1 MNHGDLILAPVYI
14 FLLYVF
20 FYLIRNTYKDPIL
33 KKYHRQ
39 AFWVKIIGCIAF
51 FLYSA
56 YLSPGDSIGLYQYE
70 GNNLYQLILKD
81 AGNLEYLFK
90 SGKNFNLL
98 LVKNQSNTGYFA
110 SPANF
115 MVVRIDTILS
125 FITFGRY
132 SAISLLFAAIAFS
145 GIWKLFLFFYEQFP
159 TMHKKFAIAILFFPT
174 VVFWSSGVMKD
185 TLCIAAVG
193 WITYSVYEIFYRK
206 KNLIKNS
213 IILIIFSYLLIIIK
227 VYILLAYIPF
237 FMLFIVLKN
246 LQGLRRRFLKYMLAP
261 ALIGLTIFA
270 FTEVLSS
277 YDKELGSYAVNEITN
292 NISYLNS
299 AFAQKDGQ
307 QDADSNFKLGAEFDG
322 SYTGLIKIAP
332 LAIATT
338 FFRPFIWETHKISQ
352 FIAAFESLVLM
363 FFTLFIIFKC
373 GIKTLTKLILTD
385 PLIMYCFL
393 FSIVFALFVGA
404 STLNFGT
411 LVRYKIP
418 CLPFYTIALFLIY
431 EKVKEKSSKKSF
443 SLPNPIVT
451 PDISHYQ
458 VTS

>member
-1 MNHGDLILAPVYI
+1 MNYGDLILAPVYI
-14 FLLYVF
+14 FFLYVF
-20 FYLIRNTYKDPIL
+20 FYLVRNTYKDPIL

-39 AFWVKIIGCIAF
+39 AFWVKIVGCIAF

-70 GNNLYQLILKD
+70 GNNLYQLILKHP
-81 AGNLEYLFK
+81 GNLEYIFQ
-90 SGKNFNLL
+90 SGKSFNRALI
-98 LVKNQSNTGYFA
+98 KNPANAGYFA

-115 MVVRIDTILS
+115 MVIRIDAVLS
-125 FITFGRY
+125 FFTFGRY

-159 TMHKKFAIAILFFPT
+159 TLHKKFAIAILFFPT

-185 TLCIAAVG
+185 TLCIAAMG

-206 KNLIKNS
+206 KNIVKNS
-213 IILIIFSYLLIIIK
+213 VILIMFSYLLMIIK
-227 VYILLAYIPF
+227 VYILLAYVPF
-237 FMLFIVLKN
+237 FMLFLVLKN
-246 LQGLRRRFLKYMLAP
+246 LQGMKRRILKYMLAP
-261 ALIGLTIFA
+261 ALISLSIFA
-270 FTEVLSS
+270 FTQVLSS
-277 YDKELGSYAVNEITN
+277 YGQELGAYAVNEITT
-292 NISYLNS
+292 NISYLNT

-322 SYTGLIKIAP
+322 TYTGLLKIAP
-332 LAIATT
+332 VAIATT

-352 FIAAFESLVLM
+352 FIAALESLVLM

-373 GIKTLTKLILTD
+373 GIKSLFRLILTD

-393 FSIVFALFVGA
+393 FSIVFALFIGA

-418 CLPFYTIALFLIY
+418 CLPFYAISLFLIY
-431 EKVKEKSSKKSF
+431 EKVKEKSYQKAMKNII
-443 SLPNPIVT
+443 PNRELEIPLFQIAT
-451 PDISHYQ
+451 
-458 VTS
+458 

>member
-1 MNHGDLILAPVYI
+1 MNYGDLIITPVYI
-14 FLLYVF
+14 LLLYLF
-20 FYLIRNTYKDPIL
+20 FYVIRTTYKDPIL
-33 KKYHRQ
+33 KRYHKQ

-70 GNNLYQLILKD
+70 GNNLYQLILKN
-81 AGNLEYLFK
+81 AGNLKYVFQG
-90 SGKNFNLL
+90 GKNYNLS
-98 LVKNQSNTGYFA
+98 LVKNPGNIGYFA

-115 MVVRIDTILS
+115 MVIRFDTILS

-132 SAISLLFAAIAFS
+132 SAISLIFAAIAFS

-159 TMHKKFAIAILFFPT
+159 TLHKKFAIAILFFPT

-185 TLCIAAVG
+185 TLCIAAIG
-193 WITYSVYEIFYRK
+193 WITYSFYEIFYRK

-213 IILIIFSYLLIIIK
+213 VILFIFSYLLIIIK

-246 LQGLRRRFLKYMLAP
+246 LQGLRRRFLKYLLAP
-261 ALIGLTIFA
+261 SLIGLSIFA
-270 FTEVLSS
+270 FTKVLSS
-277 YDKELGSYAVNEITN
+277 YDKELGAYAVGEITT
-292 NISYLNS
+292 NISHLNT
-299 AFAQKDGQ
+299 AIAQKDGEE
-307 QDADSNFKLGAEFDG
+307 DADSNFKLGAEFDG
-322 SYTGLIKIAP
+322 TYTGLIKIAP
-332 LAIATT
+332 IAIATT

-352 FIAAFESLVLM
+352 LMAALESLILM
-363 FFTLFIIFKC
+363 FFTLYIIYKS
-373 GIKTLTKLILTD
+373 GLRSLIKLILTD

-393 FSIVFALFVGA
+393 FSIVFALFIGA

-418 CLPFYTIALFLIY
+418 CLPFYAISLFLIY
-431 EKVKEKSSKKSF
+431 EKVKEKSLSKSF
-443 SLPNPIVT
+443 QLADPLAK
-451 PDISHYQ
+451 PDLNLYNVAS
-458 VTS
+458 